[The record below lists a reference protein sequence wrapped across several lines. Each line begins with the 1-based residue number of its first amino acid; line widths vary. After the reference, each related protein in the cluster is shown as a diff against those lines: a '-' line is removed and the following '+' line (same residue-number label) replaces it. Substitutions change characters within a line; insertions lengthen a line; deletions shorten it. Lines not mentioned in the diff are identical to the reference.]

1 MTVRL
6 VTLLVLSYITTT
18 VALAQS
24 NWPQFR
30 GIDAGVVADD
40 PALPDRWSSD
50 ENVAWQIDIPGRAWS
65 SPIVWGD
72 HVFVLTVVPTDP
84 NNQVLQPVQP
94 VETYRARSLGGTM
107 TRADIVQPVNEL
119 EWVLYDIEFDTG
131 ETRWSKTLHA
141 TVPSLPTH
149 QKSTYASE
157 TPITDGERVYVYL
170 ADIGLFAFDF
180 NGSHLDFDLTT
191 NVILESFNFRY
202 SLTPVVSLVID
213 FRTWLLGGGTI
224 DLPAVDLGSSFFGI
238 GIRVNG
244 KYKRVKPFLQVSTY
258 LVTENVD
265 FESGISE
272 NGNIFSEDGIGIGL
286 STGLDIKVSELI
298 SIPVEIIYI
307 GTDGDDIDNLSG
319 YGLSAGVS
327 FNF

>member
-1 MTVRL
+1 LSSPTLADEIHKHDGSILTGKIIETILNELYKIQLAGGSIL
-6 VTLLVLSYITTT
+6 VIKPEEVKKIVFSSTEAAEAEMPIPSIDTSSKTYKRYHIGYQVDFNYEVLSD
-18 VALAQS
+18 
-24 NWPQFR
+24 N
-30 GIDAGVVADD
+30 
-40 PALPDRWSSD
+40 
-50 ENVAWQIDIPGRAWS
+50 
-65 SPIVWGD
+65 
-72 HVFVLTVVPTDP
+72 
-84 NNQVLQPVQP
+84 
-94 VETYRARSLGGTM
+94 
-107 TRADIVQPVNEL
+107 
-119 EWVLYDIEFDTG
+119 
-131 ETRWSKTLHA
+131 
-141 TVPSLPTH
+141 
-149 QKSTYASE
+149 
-157 TPITDGERVYVYL
+157 
-170 ADIGLFAFDF
+170 FAFDF
-180 NGSHLDFDLTT
+180 NGSHLDFDLT
-191 NVILESFNFRY
+191 NALLETYNFRY

-244 KYKRVKPFLQVSTY
+244 KYKQVKPFLQVSTY

>member
-1 MTVRL
+1 MVSPTLADEIHKHDGSILTGKIIETILNELYKIQLAGGSIL
-6 VTLLVLSYITTT
+6 VIKPEEVKKIVFSSTEAAEAEMPIPSIDTSSKTYKRYHIGYQVDFNYEVLSD
-18 VALAQS
+18 
-24 NWPQFR
+24 N
-30 GIDAGVVADD
+30 
-40 PALPDRWSSD
+40 
-50 ENVAWQIDIPGRAWS
+50 
-65 SPIVWGD
+65 
-72 HVFVLTVVPTDP
+72 
-84 NNQVLQPVQP
+84 
-94 VETYRARSLGGTM
+94 
-107 TRADIVQPVNEL
+107 
-119 EWVLYDIEFDTG
+119 
-131 ETRWSKTLHA
+131 
-141 TVPSLPTH
+141 
-149 QKSTYASE
+149 
-157 TPITDGERVYVYL
+157 
-170 ADIGLFAFDF
+170 FAFDF
-180 NGSHLDFDLTT
+180 NGSHLDFDLT
-191 NVILESFNFRY
+191 NALLETYNFRY

-213 FRTWLLGGGTI
+213 FRTWNAGDGNI
-224 DLPAVDLGSSFFGI
+224 VVRSNFFGI